1 MGGVYRKIFLFLF
14 SNSKDCMNKVFQSS
28 IDAKADTQLAAYVTD
43 VCENNDVLFVDSDFK
58 WKNYYS
64 RMQVLLKNKKLVVIS
79 ESEINQNEYFITY
92 LSSTLGN
99 RLEKEGRLVKRGAV
113 FGLYYI
119 D

>member
-1 MGGVYRKIFLFLF
+1 
-14 SNSKDCMNKVFQSS
+14 
-28 IDAKADTQLAAYVTD
+28 
-43 VCENNDVLFVDSDFK
+43 
-58 WKNYYS
+58 
-64 RMQVLLKNKKLVVIS
+64 MQVLLKNKKLVVIS

>member
-1 MGGVYRKIFLFLF
+1 MLQVE
-14 SNSKDCMNKVFQSS
+14 
-28 IDAKADTQLAAYVTD
+28 TQLAAYVTD